1 MAGRRVFFRSRFIFY
16 FSVFSVF
23 CIPFVC
29 YFNCVCDCGVYQA
42 RIKLKRTRFCQSR
55 LPYYSNSVSSFNVP
69 ALQILRSND
78 VSPQPGPF
86 CNDSISVYYQNV
98 RSLKAFSTND
108 DGLRECKLSVLK
120 DIVYGSDFDLVAL
133 TETWLNSAVTDL
145 EILPHYNIFRKD
157 RTGRPGGGVLL
168 AVKDRITVKNTLS
181 LPGETIAVEIILRN
195 NELALVA
202 VCYRAP
208 DDQKFLPHFKS
219 VLDTACQSKYSSTLI
234 LGDFNFPSIQWIDGS
249 GFVNS
254 DCGFDH
260 DFTNMLAD
268 AFLYQVI
275 DLPTRKENILDLV
288 LSSNPDNI
296 VNISVDSTFGLPS
309 DHYCV
314 YLFN

>member
-1 MAGRRVFFRSRFIFY
+1 MAGVTITQVSAAVMAGRRVFLRSRFIFY

-181 LPGETIAVEIILRN
+181 LPGETIVCLHLRHCYVTNFLCPPSWRSKQAWN
-195 NELALVA
+195 N
-202 VCYRAP
+202 
-208 DDQKFLPHFKS
+208 
-219 VLDTACQSKYSSTLI
+219 
-234 LGDFNFPSIQWIDGS
+234 
-249 GFVNS
+249 
-254 DCGFDH
+254 
-260 DFTNMLAD
+260 
-268 AFLYQVI
+268 
-275 DLPTRKENILDLV
+275 
-288 LSSNPDNI
+288 
-296 VNISVDSTFGLPS
+296 
-309 DHYCV
+309 CV
-314 YLFN
+314 YYYTCKLFSCFIAICHRFA